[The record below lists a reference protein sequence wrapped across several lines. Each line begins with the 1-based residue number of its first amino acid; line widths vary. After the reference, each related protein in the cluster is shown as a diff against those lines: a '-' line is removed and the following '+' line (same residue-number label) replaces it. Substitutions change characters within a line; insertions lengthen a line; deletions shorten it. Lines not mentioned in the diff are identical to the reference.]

1 MIDRQT
7 QPLNAE
13 EERDFRLWLSK
24 PQFNTLIKVAESAMK
39 DLAARAL
46 EDAVKSGLHS
56 LKIEAANHHLQEAAR
71 YQTFL
76 TILLQFRDNEQPLL
90 ITKLS

>member
-56 LKIEAANHHLQEAAR
+56 LKIEAANHHLQEAAS

-90 ITKLS
+90 LTKLS

>member
-24 PQFNTLIKVAESAMK
+24 PQFGTLVKVAESAMK
-39 DLAARAL
+39 NLAAQAL
-46 EDAVKSGLHS
+46 EDAVKSGVHS

-76 TILLQFRDNEQPLL
+76 TILLQFRNNEQPFL